1 LFLIGDVKYGT
12 EKIQNGSVLS
22 PGKILSVGK
31 RSYVDL
37 QFIQLS
43 PDAVVRINE
52 QSEFQFD
59 KKIVSGKEENTFLL
73 SLGRGLF
80 DLKKLKQEDNIKV
93 RTPVI
98 NAGVRGTKFIMN
110 ISKEKVSS
118 VELLEGS
125 LSVQPSIPELE
136 LIPEEIQKSSKALI
150 SVQENLKNSETVLE
164 PGKKI
169 ALGPKEISQYLS
181 KSGLDKTLKLAEI
194 ISLKGKSSVSDE
206 EKNKAL
212 ALLDKTAADEKGK
225 TAIETKIPLK
235 AEEIQNKDL
244 QAKMK
249 EFEDLLKLEKKKLE
263 DSTDKTSIV
272 SDFNKQ
278 REKQLR
284 KKIEQIFDLPTEVL
298 ILKNGTKVPGVI
310 IEEGNKII
318 VLSPEGRK
326 EFSRD
331 DVDSRIELEEK

>member
-1 LFLIGDVKYGT
+1 
-12 EKIQNGSVLS
+12 
-22 PGKILSVGK
+22 
-31 RSYVDL
+31 
-37 QFIQLS
+37 
-43 PDAVVRINE
+43 
-52 QSEFQFD
+52 
-59 KKIVSGKEENTFLL
+59 
-73 SLGRGLF
+73 
-80 DLKKLKQEDNIKV
+80 
-93 RTPVI
+93 
-98 NAGVRGTKFIMN
+98 
-110 ISKEKVSS
+110 
-118 VELLEGS
+118 
-125 LSVQPSIPELE
+125 
-136 LIPEEIQKSSKALI
+136 
-150 SVQENLKNSETVLE
+150 
-164 PGKKI
+164 
-169 ALGPKEISQYLS
+169 
-181 KSGLDKTLKLAEI
+181 KLAEI
-194 ISLKGKSSVSDE
+194 ISSKGKSSVSDE